1 MQNKV
6 GIIDDII
13 HTVLS
18 CGGVVLQTFWEQEF
32 RCPVCGKTFHSVR
45 VFSNAIK
52 IKDRDSDL
60 KPTYDGVNALL
71 FQPVTCP
78 ECLYTAFEND
88 FEMSLSQRQKEML
101 TKLCEKLK
109 TMLSINLSKD
119 RDLKDGASLFTIAA
133 AVYVLVEKHLRA
145 AEAYLKLAWIFRELN
160 DPGEESKALT
170 AALKHFTESYT
181 KEELSDEQQ
190 IMVLFYLGELNARL
204 SNKKEAVKWF
214 STLIQKFPNSS
225 SIYVKLA
232 RKEWQ
237 EVTMRK

>member
-6 GIIDDII
+6 GIIGDII
-13 HTVLS
+13 HTAYL

-32 RCPVCGKTFHSVR
+32 KCPVCAKTFHSIR
-45 VFSNAIK
+45 VFSDAIK

-78 ECLYTAFEND
+78 DCLYTTFESD
-88 FEMSLSQRQKEML
+88 FEASLSQTQKELL

-109 TMLSINLSKD
+109 TLLSVDLSKE
-119 RDLKDGASLFTIAA
+119 RTLKDGASLFTIAA
-133 AVYVLVEKHLRA
+133 AVYSLLGKHLRA
-145 AEAYLKLAWIFRELN
+145 AESYLKLAWIFRDMN
-160 DPGEESKALT
+160 NHTEETKAIT
-170 AALKHFTESYT
+170 GALKHFTESYKT
-181 KEELSDEQQ
+181 EELSEDQQ

-214 STLIQKFPNSS
+214 STLIQKFGNSNS
-225 SIYVKLA
+225 VYVKLA

>member
-6 GIIDDII
+6 GIISDII
-13 HTVLS
+13 HTVLQ
-18 CGGVVLQTFWEQEF
+18 CGGIALQTFWEQEF
-32 RCPVCGKTFHSVR
+32 TCPVCDKRFRSLR
-45 VFSNAIK
+45 VFSDAIR

-88 FEMSLSQRQKEML
+88 FEMPLSQKQKEML

-109 TMLSINLSKD
+109 AMLSIDLSKD
-119 RDLKDGASLFTIAA
+119 RGLKDAASLFTIAA
-133 AVYVLVEKHLRA
+133 AVYVVVEKHLRA
-145 AEAYLKLAWIFRELN
+145 AEAYLKLAWLFRDLN
-160 DPGEESKALT
+160 DPAEEAKALT
-170 AALKHFTESYT
+170 GALKHFTESYT
-181 KEELSDEQQ
+181 KEALSDEQQ

-204 SNKKEAVKWF
+204 SNKKEAIKWF
-214 STLIQKFPNSS
+214 STLIQKFPNTS

-237 EVTMRK
+237 EITMRK

>member
-1 MQNKV
+1 M
-6 GIIDDII
+6 
-13 HTVLS
+13 
-18 CGGVVLQTFWEQEF
+18 QTFWEQEF
-32 RCPVCGKTFHSVR
+32 NCPVCGKRFQSVR
-45 VFSNAIK
+45 LFSDAIR

-78 ECLYTAFEND
+78 ECLYTAFESD
-88 FEMSLSQRQKEML
+88 FEMSLGQKQKEML
-101 TKLCEKLK
+101 TKLFGKLK
-109 TMLSINLSKD
+109 VMLSVNLSKD

-133 AVYVLVEKHLRA
+133 AVYTILERHLRA
-145 AEAYLKLAWIFRELN
+145 AEAYLKLAWIFRDLN
-160 DPGEESKALT
+160 NHEEEMKALT
-170 AALKHFTESYT
+170 GALKHFMESYT

-204 SNKKEAVKWF
+204 SNKKEAVRWF
-214 STLIQKFPNSS
+214 STLIQKFGNSS
-225 SIYVKLA
+225 SMYVKLA